1 MANDDPD
8 PAATVRAI
16 YQLHAVTN
24 DWGDIGYHFLIDEEG
39 RIYEGRYSGDD
50 GLPAHDADGKVV
62 TAFHVGG
69 FNSGNLGIA
78 LLGTFTEQGPK
89 EAARAALTRLVKV
102 LVRHHGVDPQARVTY
117 TNPVNGTQKEVA
129 EISGHR
135 DWMATECPGEVMYG
149 ELERLRTAVA
159 TGR

>member
-1 MANDDPD
+1 M
-8 PAATVRAI
+8 
-16 YQLHAVTN
+16 
-24 DWGDIGYHFLIDEEG
+24 
-39 RIYEGRYSGDD
+39 
-50 GLPAHDADGKVV
+50 

-69 FNSGNLGIA
+69 FNSGKLGIA
-78 LLGTFTEQGPK
+78 LLGTFTEQGPR
-89 EAARAALTRLVKV
+89 EAARASLARLVKA
-102 LVRHHGVDPQARVTY
+102 LVRQHGVDPQALVTY

-135 DWMATECPGEVMYG
+135 NRMATECPGEVMYQ

>member
-1 MANDDPD
+1 M
-8 PAATVRAI
+8 
-16 YQLHAVTN
+16 
-24 DWGDIGYHFLIDEEG
+24 
-39 RIYEGRYSGDD
+39 
-50 GLPAHDADGKVV
+50 
-62 TAFHVGG
+62 
-69 FNSGNLGIA
+69 
-78 LLGTFTEQGPK
+78 
-89 EAARAALTRLVKV
+89 KV
-102 LVRHHGVDPQARVTY
+102 LVRQHGVDPQARVTY